1 MEEDRRWHAWVIM
14 RVKDEQ
20 RKRKNILQ
28 SSGSRNDLNELLSDD
43 GLAGSVEGQSQL
55 VNHLS

>member
-1 MEEDRRWHAWVIM
+1 MNEDRWHAWDIM
-14 RVKDEQ
+14 RERDGQ

-28 SSGSRNDLNELLSDD
+28 SSSSRNDLNELLGDD